1 MIRKLIS
8 FLGSLLAAVTGAGL
22 LARFVSPSIWWP
34 PSIIALLL
42 PGLLFLTL
50 LFFTFCL
57 YQKWRT
63 AAVFPFLVLL
73 AALPISTRICS
84 FGMGGN
90 VAAKED
96 KVTIVTTNVRS
107 FKNDAWVSVEDEL
120 AFRFL
125 TQKKPDILLLQETR
139 NGKYVEGVKA
149 ATGLTNRHQ
158 PKGKTIV
165 TYADGLT
172 PIAHSFPKLGGSF
185 NGFLVTDIE
194 TSLGTIRVINL
205 HLKSNKISGMAGK
218 IGKDGDVKEEI
229 DRAESMLRSYGSA
242 AAVRANQAEEIRRY
256 VRESPHPVIVG
267 GDFNDVPSSYTYQ
280 RIMTPRLRD
289 AWAKKGFGLGTTF
302 TGPLP
307 GLRIDFLLVDTS
319 LAVREIEQFDTG
331 YSDHRGLKVVVQ

>member
-8 FLGSLLAAVTGAGL
+8 FFGSLLAAVTGAGL

-50 LFFTFCL
+50 LFFAFCL
-57 YQKWRT
+57 YRKWRKT
-63 AAVFPFLVLL
+63 AVFPFLVLL
-73 AALPISTRICS
+73 AALPITTRIFS
-84 FGMGGN
+84 FGMGSDV
-90 VAAKED
+90 VAEED
-96 KVTIVTTNVRS
+96 KVTIITTNVRS
-107 FKNDAWVSVEDEL
+107 FKNDDWVSVEDEL

-125 TQKKPDILLLQETR
+125 AQNKPDILLLQETR
-139 NGKYVEGVKA
+139 NGKYVKGIKA
-149 ATGLTNRHQ
+149 TTGLTNKHQ
-158 PKGKTIV
+158 PKRKTIV

-172 PIAHSFPKLGGSF
+172 PIADKFPKLGSF

-194 TSLGTIRVINL
+194 TSLGTIRVINA
-205 HLKSNKISGMAGK
+205 HLRSNKISGMACK

-280 RIMTPRLRD
+280 RIMTPRLQD

-319 LAVREIEQFDTG
+319 LTVQKIEQFDTG